1 MTELEKQI
9 VEHLKAIRDI
19 LKENGGIQYLSM
31 CIHAD
36 GGILANNL
44 YWKLPK
50 SKGIR
55 IAVWDKDPAEEND
68 DD

>member
-1 MTELEKQI
+1 MITITLTDKQA
-9 VEHLKAIRDI
+9 HD
-19 LKENGGIQYLSM
+19 
-31 CIHAD
+31 
-36 GGILANNL
+36 L

-55 IAVWDKDPAEEND
+55 IAVWDKDPTEEND